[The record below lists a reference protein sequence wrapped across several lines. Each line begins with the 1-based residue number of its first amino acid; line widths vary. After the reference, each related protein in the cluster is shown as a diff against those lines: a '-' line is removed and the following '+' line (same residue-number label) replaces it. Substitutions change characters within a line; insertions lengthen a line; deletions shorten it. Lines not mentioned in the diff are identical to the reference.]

1 MIAQVGRTEDG
12 NLCIHVQT
20 KRTMFTV
27 TMTPEEGREL
37 AENIIW
43 SIEILCG
50 KKAVDGDGDT
60 DTARIVALKRAHD
73 CICKAS
79 RQLRTAE
86 GMLDGYGERNIAK
99 RIDVLRAGS
108 GKVELPGD
116 DGKFR
121 PGRVRTATPSTID
134 ATPRITCDTADP
146 KPVDESDHI
155 TVVADCNGAR
165 ILEDR

>member
-1 MIAQVGRTEDG
+1 MSDNVDHPSHYCDGRKYEPVEVILDWELDFLLGNALKYISRTGRKGSDED
-12 NLCIHVQT
+12 
-20 KRTMFTV
+20 
-27 TMTPEEGREL
+27 
-37 AENIIW
+37 A
-43 SIEILCG
+43 IEDLE
-50 KKAVDGDGDT
+50 KAVWYI
-60 DTARIVALKRAHD
+60 R
-73 CICKAS
+73 
-79 RQLRTAE
+79 
-86 GMLDGYGERNIAK
+86 K

-146 KPVDESDHI
+146 RPVDESDHI